1 MNALLPFMLAINI
14 YFSSFQKGSLMLM
27 LINEL
32 REQYRSIVK
41 NNHARRR
48 QAYIQFR
55 IHYFVLVTCLYYIP
69 LEM

>member
-1 MNALLPFMLAINI
+1 MSAINI
-14 YFSSFQKGSLMLM
+14 HFSSFQKGSLMLM

-48 QAYIQFR
+48 QAYIEFKMN
-55 IHYFVLVTCLYYIP
+55 YSVLVTYLYYNA
-69 LEM
+69 LEML